1 MKWVVKA
8 SSVRVSTLQGDRVY
22 GSLDDVPA
30 ELRERIR
37 TTLEGP
43 RSETILIANQ
53 EAYDRVIRGVE
64 DLPEEMQRFRPVLL
78 NQRSSKPAVDAAE
91 WRPLLIG
98 GLATIVA
105 LWGLWLWALSA
116 GAS

>member
-1 MKWVVKA
+1 MRWVVKA
-8 SSVRVSTLQGDRVY
+8 SSVRVSTLQGDRIY
-22 GSLDDVPA
+22 RSLEDIPP
-30 ELRERIR
+30 ELRDRIR
-37 TTLEGP
+37 STLEGP
-43 RSETILIANQ
+43 NAETILIANQ
-53 EAYDRVIRGVE
+53 EAYERVIRGVE

-78 NQRSSKPAVDAAE
+78 NQRRRPSSDAAD

-98 GLATIVA
+98 GLTTIVA